1 MVKKT
6 FAFSTASVDYY
17 FAGGFSLLK
26 EIAKPSEAVLL
37 IDENVY
43 QYFEAKFKKWR
54 SIIIPSGEKYKV
66 QLTVDRIILQ
76 LIELG
81 ADRKTTLVG
90 IGEGVVTDITGYV
103 A

>member
-43 QYFEAKFKKWR
+43 QYF
-54 SIIIPSGEKYKV
+54 
-66 QLTVDRIILQ
+66 
-76 LIELG
+76 
-81 ADRKTTLVG
+81 
-90 IGEGVVTDITGYV
+90 
-103 A
+103 